1 MPTVL
6 VTSANRGIG
15 REFVRQYAQAGWRVI
30 AACRSP
36 ELEADA
42 LRAMGNVRPIA
53 MDVTDLVSVEAAARE
68 SVDPLH
74 LLINSAGIIGQ
85 TGDSPGEVDYREW
98 SRVLDVNLMGP
109 VRVLDSFAERLAASG
124 SAKAVAITSGMGSLA
139 DVQSPMAMMYRTS
152 KAGLNMAMR
161 VRALQLRPRGDG
173 RGHQPGLGADRHGRS
188 GGEDLCRGQRGG
200 DAHGDRGVERGPG
213 RVVPELAG
221 GRPALVGRRRFRP
234 ARP

>member
-74 LLINSAGIIGQ
+74 LLINSAGVIGQ
-85 TGDSPGEVDYREW
+85 TGDGPGEVDYREW

-161 VRALQLRPRGDG
+161 VRALQLRPRGVTVAVIN
-173 RGHQPGLGADRHGRS
+173 PGWVRTDMGGPGAKTSVEDSVAGMRAAIEGLSADRAGS
-188 GGEDLCRGQRGG
+188 FLNWQGNDLSW
-200 DAHGDRGVERGPG
+200 
-213 RVVPELAG
+213 
-221 GRPALVGRRRFRP
+221 
-234 ARP
+234 

>member
-36 ELEADA
+36 ELEAEA
-42 LRAMGNVRPIA
+42 LRAMGDVRPIG

-68 SVDPLH
+68 SADPLH
-74 LLINSAGIIGQ
+74 LLINSAGVIGQ
-85 TGDSPGEVDYREW
+85 TGDGPGEVDYREW
-98 SRVLDVNLMGP
+98 ARVLDVNLMGP

-124 SAKAVAITSGMGSLA
+124 SSKAVAITSGMGSLA

-161 VRALQLRPRGDG
+161 VRALQLRPRGVTVAVIN
-173 RGHQPGLGADRHGRS
+173 PGWVRTDMGGPGAKTSVEDSVAGMRAAIESLSADRAGS
-188 GGEDLCRGQRGG
+188 FLNWQGG
-200 DAHGDRGVERGPG
+200 DLPW
-213 RVVPELAG
+213 
-221 GRPALVGRRRFRP
+221 
-234 ARP
+234 

>member
-42 LRAMGNVRPIA
+42 LRAMGNVRPIG

-85 TGDSPGEVDYREW
+85 TGDGPGEVDYREW

-124 SAKAVAITSGMGSLA
+124 SSKAVAITSGMGSLA

-161 VRALQLRPRGDG
+161 VRALQLRPRGVTVAVIN
-173 RGHQPGLGADRHGRS
+173 PGWVQTDMGGPGAKTSVEDSVAGMRAAIEALSADRAGS
-188 GGEDLCRGQRGG
+188 FLNWQGDDL
-200 DAHGDRGVERGPG
+200 PW
-213 RVVPELAG
+213 
-221 GRPALVGRRRFRP
+221 
-234 ARP
+234 